1 MKFGEKYELLESLT
15 TGGVETFIAND
26 KVRGERVLVHILEG
40 EAQKPNQPTV
50 QWVLEAFRRIA
61 PEPAGL
67 VLETGRYSGTL
78 YAYLVTKMPDQAAL
92 QNWVQRYRAQARETQ
107 EIAAPAGKATP
118 ESEFPTADLTS
129 KEPSRVPGLMTQF
142 RQEFDPQAKPG
153 DPNVPSNEVSKQM
166 AQPSQPG
173 PNIKPAADRS
183 TIQPAPDWNAVAPS
197 ISAPAKTDPN
207 IESPASSFSSAFAPR
222 NFPAETNAA
231 ANRSSPKLGE
241 FTSFFQGPFR
251 VEGPVETPAVTPQQ
265 TEAPRKSGGEFTAMF
280 NPPRP
285 EEPLPAA
292 GLAGNEPPGA
302 GFTGWFSNPNIVS
315 RTSGPAV
322 APPSGLQRSVADDLS
337 AFPPLPKEPTGPP
350 EPASYVAPPPAIASV
365 PSPPI
370 FPTPTFPNPAIEK
383 PSLPSPPAFASDGA
397 TNAFNRPG
405 SGPVP
410 TGPEASAGPG
420 AYTQI
425 LSVKPRAGAAAEG
438 QKASANSPAPPG
450 FPSVPAVPAIA
461 PPPMPP
467 APAMPKIAV
476 PPPPKAPKLDK
487 VALPGAPPIS
497 YWPLILTL
505 TVLFFIG
512 VLLVLYFALKH

>member
-78 YAYLVTKMPDQAAL
+78 YAYLVTRMPDEAAL
-92 QNWVQRYRAQARETQ
+92 QGWVQMYRAQARETQ
-107 EIAAPAGKATP
+107 EIAAPAGQATP

-129 KEPSRVPGLMTQF
+129 KESSRVPGSMTQF
-142 RQEFDPQAKPG
+142 LKEFDPQAKPG
-153 DPNVPSNEVSKQM
+153 DPNIPSSEVSKQM

-173 PNIKPAADRS
+173 PNVKPAADRS
-183 TIQPAPDWNAVAPS
+183 AIQPAPGWNAVAPN
-197 ISAPAKTDPN
+197 ISAPAKADPN
-207 IESPASSFSSAFAPR
+207 IESPASSFSSALTPR

-231 ANRSSPKLGE
+231 ANKPSPKLGE
-241 FTSFFQGPFR
+241 FTNFFQGPFR
-251 VEGPVETPAVTPQQ
+251 VEGPAETPVAAPQQ
-265 TEAPRKSGGEFTAMF
+265 TEPPRKAVGEFTAMF
-280 NPPRP
+280 NSPRP

-302 GFTGWFSNPNIVS
+302 GFTGWFSNPNVVS

-337 AFPPLPKEPTGPP
+337 AFPPPSKEPTGPP
-350 EPASYVAPPPAIASV
+350 EPASYVAPAPVIASV

-383 PSLPSPPAFASDGA
+383 SSGPPPPAFASDGA
-397 TNAFNRPG
+397 TNAFNRRSSEPL
-405 SGPVP
+405 P
-410 TGPEASAGPG
+410 TPPALSAGPG

-425 LSVKPRAGAAAEG
+425 ISVRPRVGAAAE
-438 QKASANSPAPPG
+438 QQQASANSPATPG
-450 FPSVPAVPAIA
+450 FPSVPAIA

-467 APAMPKIAV
+467 APAMPKIVV

-487 VALPGAPPIS
+487 VALPGPPPIS

-505 TVLFFIG
+505 TVLFFIA